1 MFDVQRVFRILALT
15 TLALTPFGPTF
26 ADPMRPDN
34 AVPTPET
41 SRAPSPEPSF
51 SLTSIYRL
59 DQRAY
64 AVINGR
70 WLRVNDTL
78 NAYELVAIGNNQVTL
93 QRGNRTR
100 TLTLQQ
106 AGSLAITPID
116 EE

>member
-1 MFDVQRVFRILALT
+1 
-15 TLALTPFGPTF
+15 
-26 ADPMRPDN
+26 MRPDN
-34 AVPTPET
+34 TEALPNT
-41 SRAPSPEPSF
+41 SRAPAPEPSF

-70 WLRVNDTL
+70 WLTLNDTL
-78 NAYELVAIGNNQVTL
+78 DTYKLVAIGSNQVTL
-93 QRGNRTR
+93 ERGNRSR